1 MNITVPKSIDLN
13 VKNSESVKR
22 IAAAAR
28 NGGVASVL
36 MIPTIKPIYD
46 KLHLAYN
53 LKRANESSFNLLVA
67 IEGIYENKLTDI
79 SILKNKG
86 ASAIY
91 INSDEDMNLLKRIFE
106 YAEFLDIPVFVNCNN
121 KALLGVMHD
130 SEIAYS
136 LGISGIPT
144 YAESAEVAKIYELS
158 KHFNARV
165 VFQSITSKE
174 SLKILKNKPE
184 NIYIDVCI
192 DNLYFCDEDL
202 KEFNTL
208 YKTFPPL
215 RSKEDKDAL
224 LNACEEGIID
234 FISSNHIAT
243 NNKDLPI
250 EEADFGIS
258 KLDIFTQLA
267 YSLPLKIETITK
279 LTSTNPAK
287 LFNIKISEF
296 LTLEKGEFEVDITS
310 FASKGKNCPY
320 KKIKYKIKESSA
332 KAKTKN

>member
-1 MNITVPKSIDLN
+1 MTITVPESIDLN

-22 IAAAAR
+22 IAGAAN

-53 LKRANESSFNLLVA
+53 LKRANESNFNLLVA
-67 IEGIYENKLTDI
+67 IEGIHENKLTDI

-91 INSDEDMNLLKRIFE
+91 INSDEDMNLLKRVFE
-106 YAEFLDIPVFVNCNN
+106 YAEFLDIPIFVNCNN
-121 KALLGVMHD
+121 KALSLGVMHD

-158 KHFNARV
+158 KHFNAKV

-174 SLKILKNKPE
+174 SLEILKNKPK

-202 KEFNTL
+202 RDFNTL

-215 RSKEDKDAL
+215 RSKEDKEAL
-224 LNACEEGIID
+224 LNACEEGLVD

-250 EEADFGIS
+250 EEAEFGIS

-267 YSLPLKIETITK
+267 YSLPLKNETITK
-279 LTSTNPAK
+279 LVSTNPAK
-287 LFNIKISEF
+287 LFNIKTNKT
-296 LTLEKGEFEVDITS
+296 LTLEKGEFEVDVNTFS
-310 FASKGKNCPY
+310 SKGKNCPY
-320 KKIKYKIKESSA
+320 KTLKYKIVK
-332 KAKTKN
+332 